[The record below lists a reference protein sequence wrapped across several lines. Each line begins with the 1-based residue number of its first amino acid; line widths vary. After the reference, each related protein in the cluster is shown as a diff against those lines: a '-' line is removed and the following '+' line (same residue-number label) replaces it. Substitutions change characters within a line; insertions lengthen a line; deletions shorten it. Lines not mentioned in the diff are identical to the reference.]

1 MISRR
6 ALLRN
11 GFNAGV
17 GLVVLNQFPG
27 LSRPGLT
34 ASAKSLRNDKR
45 FQAAYKRLDEFIF
58 RHMRETG
65 APGMTLAMA
74 DRDGL
79 IRTSQYGF
87 ADVKT
92 GIKDRKSTRLNSS
105 HLVSSY
111 A

>member
-6 ALLRN
+6 ALLRD
-11 GFNAGV
+11 GFSAGV
-17 GLVVLNQFPG
+17 GLVVLNQFPD
-27 LSRPGLT
+27 LSRPGLA
-34 ASAKSLRNDKR
+34 ASAKSHRNDQR

-65 APGMTLAMA
+65 APGMTVALT

-92 GIKDRKSTRLNSS
+92 GIKVGPQTLFEIGSISKSF
-105 HLVSSY
+105 V
-111 A
+111 